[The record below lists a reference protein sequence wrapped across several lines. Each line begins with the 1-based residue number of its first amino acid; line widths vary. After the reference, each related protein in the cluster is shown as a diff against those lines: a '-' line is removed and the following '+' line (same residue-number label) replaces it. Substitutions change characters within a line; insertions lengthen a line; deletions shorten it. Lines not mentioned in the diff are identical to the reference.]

1 MGRSGALG
9 QQNRI
14 ELPQGE
20 VQYFER
26 GAGKPVVF
34 VHGLL
39 VNAELWRSV
48 LPGVAEAGFRCIAP
62 DWPLGAHETPMAA
75 GADLTPLGQASL
87 IRDFLDAL
95 DLRDVTVVANDTGGA
110 LTQILMARH
119 PDRVARVVLT
129 PPDSFER
136 FFPPMFRFLPALARV
151 PGAMWLLAAALR
163 PRITHRCR

>member
-62 DWPLGAHETPMAA
+62 DWPLGAHGRRRRPHAA
-75 GADLTPLGQASL
+75 WPSIADP
-87 IRDFLDAL
+87 
-95 DLRDVTVVANDTGGA
+95 
-110 LTQILMARH
+110 
-119 PDRVARVVLT
+119 
-129 PPDSFER
+129 
-136 FFPPMFRFLPALARV
+136 
-151 PGAMWLLAAALR
+151 
-163 PRITHRCR
+163 

>member
-14 ELPQGE
+14 ELPQRG

-119 PDRVARVVLT
+119 PGRARR
-129 PPDSFER
+129 PPPVR
-136 FFPPMFRFLPALARV
+136 QL
-151 PGAMWLLAAALR
+151 
-163 PRITHRCR
+163 